1 MKSNKEKERIKIV
14 KNIKEMTVDE
24 LVELYKTEK
33 NGEIKDLALIEILN
47 KMEGY
52 IRSVLARTNRFLLQP
67 TYYEDVIQDCKIAV
81 LEQLKTY
88 DPNIGTSFI
97 TYCYLPIQQ
106 KTHVFITKNIYKN
119 NSYNQKKY
127 GKVEFSSL
135 DNKLD
140 LFLSS
145 KRFEE
150 DSIRKLEILDLLDNL
165 NEINRFILI
174 QFYINQESIKNISKK
189 LGITEKAVKN
199 RKEDSLEKLRK
210 LV

>member
-1 MKSNKEKERIKIV
+1 M

>member
-1 MKSNKEKERIKIV
+1 M

-199 RKEDSLEKLRK
+199 RKEDSLKKLRK
-210 LV
+210 LI

>member
-1 MKSNKEKERIKIV
+1 M

-24 LVELYKTEK
+24 LVELYKTEE

-67 TYYEDVIQDCKIAV
+67 IYYEDVMQDCKIAV

-88 DPNIGTSFI
+88 DPNIDTSFI

-106 KTHVFITKNIYKN
+106 KTHVFIIKNIYKN
-119 NSYNQKKY
+119 SSYNQKRY
-127 GKVEFSSL
+127 GKIEFLSF

-140 LFLSS
+140 LFLSE

-150 DSIRKLEILDLLDNL
+150 DSIKKLDILDLLNNL

-174 QFYINQESIKNISKK
+174 QFYINQESIKNIAQK
-189 LGITEKAVKN
+189 LGITEKSVKN
-199 RKEDSLEKLRK
+199 RKGDSLEKLRK
-210 LV
+210 LI